1 MANKAAYFNY
11 ISLTAVINAA
21 SIYHATD
28 MITNP
33 FTSAW
38 SSSACF
44 SLTIQS
50 TNFSYLGF
58 LKTLLTGMNIVP
70 NSYNYRYQAMAI
82 NLYGFAGSVTL
93 KSNTFSNNYVMIDG
107 CSQVQSLASVP
118 TVNTD
123 ITYFSTSGT
132 IYQIKSVVSIMNHPS
147 LLVVGENTF
156 TSNVGVKGV
165 VMIESTMQKQYPV
178 FIIGNVFTKNSGFLY
193 SDALYIR
200 KITTNIYNP
209 SLTEAIHYWS
219 NIYMASNSF
228 TNNIGW
234 AATTEGTVKVYWYS
248 TNTPG
253 SSDYFTNNIYL
264 DHQSLVSN
272 TPSSTDQTSFISL
285 SPSTFTVKQYSLS
298 YGGSYGTITLNMQ
311 QAVFLSNTFT
321 SNYGGLN
328 GAIISIEGFP
338 YFAFTS
344 SVFSYNGNN
353 IPDFTQ
359 LYSPI
364 VNNVQSSSTVSGL
377 FKSLT
382 LTDTVLSSYTYKMKA
397 ILKIEIANTMTFS
410 SLSFT
415 NNWIIGAG
423 TTLTVSHSILIAN
436 WYKSFAWTDWVF
448 TQNKGIS
455 NDPILTSSTNLVN
468 FSSITKGMTK
478 PLINF
483 ERYFWT

>member
-1 MANKAAYFNY
+1 MT
-11 ISLTAVINAA
+11 S
-21 SIYHATD
+21 
-28 MITNP
+28 NP
-33 FTSAW
+33 FSSSW
-38 SSSACF
+38 SSSSWF
-44 SLTIQS
+44 SLSVQS
-50 TNFSYLGF
+50 STFSYLGF
-58 LKTLLTGMNIVP
+58 LKTLMTGMNVVP

-82 NLYGFAGSVTL
+82 NLYGFGGSITL
-93 KSNTFSNNYVMIDG
+93 NFNTFSNNYVMIDG
-107 CSQVQSLASVP
+107 WSQVQSLASVP
-118 TVNTD
+118 TVNTY
-123 ITYFSTSGT
+123 ITYLSTSGT
-132 IYQIKSVVSIMNHPS
+132 IYQIKSIISIMSHPY
-147 LLVVGENTF
+147 LLVIGENTF

-165 VMIESTMQKQYPV
+165 VMLESTMQKQYPI
-178 FIIGNVFTKNSGFLY
+178 FIIGNTFTKNSGFLY

-209 SLTEAIHYWS
+209 SLTDTTHYWS

-253 SSDYFTNNIYL
+253 SSDYYTNSIYL

-285 SPSTFTVKQYSLS
+285 SPSSFTTKQYTLT
-298 YGGSYGTITLNMQ
+298 YGGTYGTITFNMQ
-311 QAVFLSNTFT
+311 KALFTSNTFT
-321 SNYGGLN
+321 SNYGGYK

-338 YFAFTS
+338 YFDFTS
-344 SVFSYNGNN
+344 SVFSSNGNN
-353 IPDFTQ
+353 IPDFMQ

-364 VNNVQSSSTVSGL
+364 VNNVQSSNTVSGQ

-397 ILKIEIANTMTFS
+397 ILNIEISNTMTFS

-415 NNWIIGAG
+415 NNWVIGAG
-423 TTLTVSHSILIAN
+423 ASFTVSHSILIAN
-436 WYKSFAWTDWVF
+436 WYKSFTWTDCIF

-455 NDPILTSSTNLVN
+455 NDPILTSAINLVD